1 MLVIVLGIF
10 ICVIAINPGI
20 VGGNPMEGDGQYDN
34 NEANDDVDVTGN
46 NDMNP
51 EEKNPIAGNVIE
63 FQTTDIE
70 ENSIDSSIFQ
80 EQELTLL
87 NLWSINCPPCVQ
99 ELPELEKIANE
110 YKGKV
115 RVVGIA
121 GDTDIESVKE
131 VLKKKGVTYTNIL
144 PGKKLQ
150 EQIINHFEYIPV
162 TLIVNKEGKVLEKF
176 VPGGGEYDY
185 FKTIITELLD
195 K

>member
-1 MLVIVLGIF
+1 M
-10 ICVIAINPGI
+10 
-20 VGGNPMEGDGQYDN
+20 
-34 NEANDDVDVTGN
+34 
-46 NDMNP
+46 
-51 EEKNPIAGNVIE
+51 
-63 FQTTDIE
+63 
-70 ENSIDSSIFQ
+70 
-80 EQELTLL
+80 
-87 NLWSINCPPCVQ
+87 
-99 ELPELEKIANE
+99 
-110 YKGKV
+110 
-115 RVVGIA
+115 GIA